1 MREKI
6 IDITELFSKDL
17 KSRSVARELRDMII
31 NEKSTRVKINFDSVN
46 FITRSFMDEFY
57 NVIVTNKNFDIELIN
72 LSPEMEAMLDAVK
85 STQHKSKKITEKKI
99 SGTGV
104 GAGLTGVD
112 VCGRGSGRSRV

>member
-72 LSPEMEAMLDAVK
+72 FSPEMEAMLDAVK
-85 STQHKSKKITEKKI
+85 STQHKSKKTSEKKVSGADLKFSTI
-99 SGTGV
+99 SE
-104 GAGLTGVD
+104 ANKYLEAL
-112 VCGRGSGRSRV
+112 SF

>member
-6 IDITELFSKDL
+6 IDITQFFSNDL

-85 STQHKSKKITEKKI
+85 STQHKSKKTTEKKI
-99 SGTGV
+99 SGTDLKFSTISE
-104 GAGLTGVD
+104 ANKYLEAL
-112 VCGRGSGRSRV
+112 SFL